1 MPYDIYKSDGT
12 MITVNDNTIDTTYYN
27 PNANGTGKGVGSQ
40 LVGRN
45 AIDYGKPIAQNFLQ
59 ITENFCGPT
68 MPTNATALQGQL
80 WFKKTSAS
88 VGTLYVK
95 TNTTVTGSTPETN
108 GWSQVLTSAPGAI
121 NSLLPNQAG
130 NAGKYLTTDGIN
142 VSWGNPSSYTLP
154 PASGSVLGGIKV
166 GTGLSVT
173 VDGTLSAT
181 GVAGVS
187 QIVAGSGVIVSPT
200 TGLGV
205 VTISATG
212 GTGTVTNVS
221 GTGSV
226 NGITLSG
233 SVSSSGSLTLGGTL
247 TGVSL
252 TSQVTGTLPVTN
264 GGTGAN
270 TASGALNSL
279 LPSQTGNNGAILTT
293 NGTSAS
299 WQVPASSSAAN
310 GYTTLPGGIRMAWGV
325 VNFGDIYAGHD
336 TEVISFGG
344 QFSTVYNVQ
353 VQLQRNSVDPTQ
365 GTAYA
370 VITNNF
376 SASSFEV
383 FLQETNSGLGPYNI
397 YWSAIGLP

>member
-12 MITVNDNTIDTTYYN
+12 MVTVNDNTIDTTYYN
-27 PNANGTGKGVGSQ
+27 SNANGTGKGVGSQ

-154 PASGSVLGGIKV
+154 PASSSVLGGIKV

-187 QIVAGSGVIVSPT
+187 QIVAGPGVNVSPT

-205 VTISATG
+205 VTISTTG

-252 TSQVTGTLPVTN
+252 SSQVSGTLPITN
-264 GGTGAN
+264 GGTGAS
-270 TASGALNSL
+270 TASQAINAL
-279 LPSQTGNNGAILTT
+279 LPPQSGNSGAILTT
-293 NGTSAS
+293 NGTSTS
-299 WQVPASSSAAN
+299 WMQIPTSGTTN
-310 GYTTLPGGIRMAWGV
+310 GYVVLPGNILMQWGTSPAIPYTEQGTFQSIAFPQT
-325 VNFGDIYAGHD
+325 FG
-336 TEVISFGG
+336 TCFG
-344 QFSTVYNVQ
+344 VQ
-353 VQLQRNSVDPTQ
+353 VTRIQVGTEHASGNKRDNHGVASLTPTGFELFSDYEEMPPQ
-365 GTAYA
+365 SFYWMAYGTR
-370 VITNNF
+370 
-376 SASSFEV
+376 S
-383 FLQETNSGLGPYNI
+383 
-397 YWSAIGLP
+397 